1 MQIKALSNSSLQEEE
16 KWKQTVERE
25 EFVSLEIQQKVVALL
40 LKCKH
45 ISLLFAPLT
54 NNKCQLKV
62 DNDDELAS
70 WFNHDL
76 TNQKTQWINGC

>member
-1 MQIKALSNSSLQEEE
+1 MFHLINHQLRTYYANQGFVQFKFTGGGEVKTNR
-16 KWKQTVERE
+16 RE

-62 DNDDELAS
+62 DNDDEGAS
-70 WFNHDL
+70 WFES
-76 TNQKTQWINGC
+76 